1 MSLNINSKEYKIKQK
16 LGEDGYGKVY
26 LVQNQSDNEFYALK
40 EFPIKG
46 EIKENIQ
53 LI

>member
-1 MSLNINSKEYKIKQK
+1 MKADN
-16 LGEDGYGKVY
+16 GKVY
-26 LVQNQSDNEFYALK
+26 LLQNQSDNEFYALK